1 MKKTWT
7 GIAYMG
13 LIVMLTLSCNLPLG
27 NKPAEPSAGTPEAA
41 PVSAE
46 QISPSVEP
54 VQDADLPPLKPL
66 FTAGVS
72 FEINTANSAALN
84 VDPAAETDQVLSL
97 TTSDGTQWT
106 LTIPPGALTQV
117 TEVRLTELKNIVSG
131 DLGGLQS
138 GLLLEP
144 DGLHFNR
151 FVRLSAQGSGLGAA
165 PVIFT
170 GSHDGAELDLA
181 LTTLEN
187 GLLTA
192 YLSHFSNAYADPMTD
207 EQKKQ
212 TVDDGGAGIIQD
224 AMRRAA
230 ETMTQDPKLHVSP
243 IAIPL
248 QCMEA
253 SGDPEKQLD
262 KFFTD
267 FAYPEHD
274 LITRLVIFDLH
285 GKPDDYRLNYESR
298 KDTPVWQTIRQLL
311 DRLMIRTESLYEGY
325 GTQEEYFL
333 AVSLIAQK
341 TEAFVSETEMLYLN
355 GSQERTV
362 YAEKRLQW
370 AKNLINQFLPLV
382 RDQHDY
388 QYVNSLL
395 VLPALAGLDE
405 FGQDRPLMDQIDAA
419 LTFTIQFDLNTQ
431 TDLDSFGAMLYTTQ
445 GSATYRMIHPSR
457 PMLGAGIYTS
467 FKMPDVEMTSPI
479 TYDFQVVMDDGLDF
493 CGEKKA
499 VLTVNRFSND
509 AETFASEGVPIV
521 APGGAGWA
529 LAAIAMAA
537 FEGEIVPA
545 PEKLTGEPWYQ
556 FTVPLVNK
564 GEIAGSLEI
573 ARELPAN
580 RATLKVQIIHSPQ

>member
-7 GIAYMG
+7 RIAYMG
-13 LIVMLTLSCNLPLG
+13 LILLLTLSCSIPLG
-27 NKPAEPSAGTPEAA
+27 KSAAQPSAGTPETA
-41 PVSAE
+41 PAGAE
-46 QISPSVEP
+46 QISPTTEP
-54 VQDADLPPLKPL
+54 VQGADLTPLEPL
-66 FTAGVS
+66 FTGGVS
-72 FEINTANSAALN
+72 FEINTANSAGLAA
-84 VDPAAETDQVLSL
+84 DPAADMDQLLSL
-97 TTSDGTQWT
+97 TTSDGTLWT
-106 LTIPPGALTQV
+106 LTIPPGALDQTAQI
-117 TEVRLTELKNIVSG
+117 RITELTNIASG
-131 DLGGLQS
+131 DLGSLQS

-144 DGLHFNR
+144 DGLRFNR

-212 TVDDGGAGIIQD
+212 TVDDGGAGIIRD

-230 ETMTQDPKLHVSP
+230 ETMTQDPKLHVTPPAFSL
-243 IAIPL
+243 ACL
-248 QCMEA
+248 DNSAETQ
-253 SGDPEKQLD
+253 KTLD
-262 KFFTD
+262 KFFVD
-267 FAYPEHD
+267 FTFPEEE
-274 LITRLVIFDLH
+274 LISRLSIFDLH
-285 GKPDDYRLNYESR
+285 GKSDDYRLNYENR
-298 KDTPVWQTIRQLL
+298 KNTAVWQTIRQLL

-325 GTQEEYFL
+325 GAQEDYFL
-333 AVSLIAQK
+333 SVSLIAQR
-341 TEAFVSETEMLYLN
+341 TEALVSHYEMMYLD
-355 GSQERTV
+355 GTQQRTV

-370 AKNLINQFLPLV
+370 ARDLINQFLPLV

-388 QYVNSLL
+388 QYVNALL
-395 VLPALAGLDE
+395 VLPALVELDE
-405 FGQDRPLMDQIDAA
+405 FGKDRPLMDQIDAA
-419 LTFTIQFDLNTQ
+419 LTFIIQFDLNTQ
-431 TDLDSFGAMLYTTQ
+431 TNLDSFGALLYTTQ

-457 PMLGAGIYTS
+457 PMIGAGMYTN
-467 FKMPDVEMTSPI
+467 FKMPEVEMTSPI
-479 TYDFQVVMDDGLDF
+479 AYDFQVVMDDGLDF
-493 CGEKKA
+493 CGQKKA

-509 AETFASEGVPIV
+509 AETFASGGMPIV
-521 APGGAGWA
+521 APGGFSWA

-573 ARELPAN
+573 PRELPAN
-580 RATLKVQIIHSPQ
+580 RATLKIQIIHSPQ